1 VPIVHAIVLGLVQGL
16 TEFLPVSSSGHLAI
30 VPWLF
35 HWKELTNDHHL
46 NQTFDV
52 ALHIGTF
59 VGALAYFWRDI
70 WEIVSNRAR
79 HRIGLLLIV
88 ATIPAGIAGVLFED
102 ALAHPSIWV
111 IGLMLIVFGL
121 VLAVADRQ
129 TATRAAE
136 MGTRPFNMRDALTLG
151 FAQTLALQPGVSRSG
166 ITITAGRFLGFDR
179 ESAARLSFLM
189 ALLVVG
195 GAGAFKTLEVFTGN
209 GLGPGLA
216 APFAW
221 GMLASAVSGA
231 FAVWGLLR
239 LVKTRSFT
247 PFVVYRV
254 VAGLAVIA
262 IAAAR

>member
-1 VPIVHAIVLGLVQGL
+1 MPILHAIVLGLVQGL

-35 HWKELTNDHHL
+35 HWKELTHNDHL

-70 WEIVSNRAR
+70 WDIVSNRAR
-79 HRIGLLLIV
+79 HRLGLLLIV

-102 ALAHPSIWV
+102 ALSHPSEWL

-121 VLAVADRQ
+121 VLYVADRQ
-129 TATRAAE
+129 TATRNAE
-136 MGTRPFNMRDALTLG
+136 MGEEPFGMRDALTLG
-151 FAQTLALQPGVSRSG
+151 FAQVLALQPGVSRSG
-166 ITITAGRFLGFDR
+166 ITISAGRFVGFDR
-179 ESAARLSFLM
+179 ESAARISFLM

-195 GAGAFKTLEVFTGN
+195 GAGAFKTLEVFTGD

-221 GMLASAVSGA
+221 GMLTSAISGA
-231 FAVWGLLR
+231 LAVWGLLR

-247 PFVVYRV
+247 PFVIYRV
-254 VAGLAVIA
+254 VAGLAIIA